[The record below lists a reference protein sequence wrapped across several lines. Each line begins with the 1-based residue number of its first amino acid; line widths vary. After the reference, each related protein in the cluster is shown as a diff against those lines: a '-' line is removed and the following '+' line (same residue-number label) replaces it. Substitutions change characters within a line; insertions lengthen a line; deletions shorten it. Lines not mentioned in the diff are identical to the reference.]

1 MTFVEILT
9 SCFTAIMAWFL
20 TITAIKKLSSKTKIC
35 ASEMTLSVIFATCCL
50 LLSLSRLARKSQK
63 LNHHVFCSFDIRGKF
78 S

>member
-9 SCFTAIMAWFL
+9 SCFTAIMAWLL

-35 ASEMTLSVIFATCCL
+35 VSEMTLSVIFATCCF
-50 LLSLSRLARKSQK
+50 LLSRSRLARKSQK